1 MSLRASLT
9 EYQAAFQGELFPA
22 LEEALGPLPERYR
35 RFVQVLDFVLV
46 DAVVLPAWP
55 GGPGRPPEDRRA
67 LARAFLAKA
76 VFDVPT
82 TRALIERLQIDPT
95 LRRLCGWTR
104 AGAVPSEATFS
115 RAFAAFAASRL
126 PERLHAGL
134 VAKTLRHR
142 LVGHISRD
150 ATAIPAREQATPK
163 PPKPATHRRGRPR
176 KGEERPPRRRL
187 ERQQTMTLAAMLADL
202 PQACDVGTKRNAKG
216 YKESWTGYKLHL
228 DAADG
233 GVPVSCLLTSAS
245 LHDSQAALPLAHL
258 TAGRVTSLY
267 DLMDSAY
274 DATEIRACSEQLGH
288 VPIIDPNPRSR
299 ARKQALA
306 AEARARRVANHR
318 PAERRRL
325 RERSNAERVNGRLKD
340 EFGGRRIHV
349 RGHLKVMTHLMFGVC
364 ALSVDQL
371 IRLLH

>member
-1 MSLRASLT
+1 MSLRVSLS

-22 LEEALGPLPERYR
+22 LEEALGPLPERYG
-35 RFVQVLDFVLV
+35 RFVQVLEFVLV
-46 DAVVLPAWP
+46 DAVVLPSWP

-82 TRALIERLQIDPT
+82 TRALIERLQIDVP

-115 RAFAAFAASRL
+115 RAFAAFAASGL
-126 PERLHAGL
+126 PERLHAAL
-134 VAKTLRHR
+134 VAKTLGRR

-150 ATAIPAREQATPK
+150 ATAIPARERATPK
-163 PPKPATHRRGRPR
+163 PPPPKRKRGRPR

-187 ERQQTMTLAAMLADL
+187 ERQQAMTLAEMLADL
-202 PQACDVGTKRNAKG
+202 PRACDVGTKRNAKG
-216 YKESWTGYKLHL
+216 YKESWTGYKLHI

-245 LHDSQAALPLAHL
+245 LHDSQVALPLAHL
-258 TAGRVTSLY
+258 SAGRVTSLY

-274 DATEIRACSEQLGH
+274 DAAEIRACSRKLGH
-288 VPIIDPNPRSR
+288 VPIIDPNPRTR
-299 ARKQALA
+299 ARKQALE
-306 AEARARRVANHR
+306 AEARARRAAGR
-318 PAERRRL
+318 LPAERRRL
-325 RERSNAERVNGRLKD
+325 RERSTVERVNGRLKD
-340 EFGGRRIHV
+340 EFGGRRIQV
-349 RGHLKVMTHLMFGVC
+349 RGHAKVMAHLMFGVC
-364 ALSVDQL
+364 VLSVDQL